1 MLRKVR
7 LSVLVLVT
15 TLVAGCSKPHP
26 TAFVRWFT
34 EDAASSSKD
43 SNDAYPSYVRASNM
57 AREADPLGLRRV
69 SFTEG
74 QRQAS
79 LVRLRPALGELYRAT
94 SKGGDFEAP
103 TLMPFVENPNHSGW
117 RLLGRAL
124 IWRLEGD
131 LKNENYEEIPSTVRE
146 ITKFATDLMAG
157 GAAEADLGLS
167 LLDDVRIALAPS
179 LGQLPAATLNEC
191 ASVLEKEAT
200 RDNWLDE
207 AISKEHKVMLAGVQL
222 VQDAYLEGSL
232 SELQA
237 NLGLEVR
244 EAVDYLNTLH
254 QQSADQ
260 QLQYFRGFAK
270 EADTEV
276 AWVRQQA
283 ERPVVARKEPEYPEA
298 QPRPWKRFSKHFFR
312 SLRPLLNKDARTLA
326 RTRLLVLEC
335 RIIAHV
341 KAGGLAPKS
350 LGSYAKG
357 LRQDPFTGREFCY
370 EADGPVFK
378 LYSPG
383 QDFVDNGGKT
393 GEDYETP
400 DLTIER

>member
-1 MLRKVR
+1 
-7 LSVLVLVT
+7 
-15 TLVAGCSKPHP
+15 
-26 TAFVRWFT
+26 
-34 EDAASSSKD
+34 
-43 SNDAYPSYVRASNM
+43 M

-79 LVRLRPALGELYRAT
+79 LARLRPALGELYRAT

-103 TLMPFVENPNHSGW
+103 TMMPFVENPNHAGW

-124 IWRLEGD
+124 VWRLESD
-131 LKNENYEEIPSTVRE
+131 LTSEDYEETPSTVRK
-146 ITKFATDLMAG
+146 ITKFATDLMTG

-167 LLDDVRIALAPS
+167 LLDDMRITLAPS
-179 LGQLPAATLNEC
+179 LGQLPVATLNEC
-191 ASVLEKEAT
+191 ASILEKDAI
-200 RDNWLDE
+200 RDNWLEE

-232 SELQA
+232 SDLQG

-254 QQSADQ
+254 RQGADQ
-260 QLQYFRGFAK
+260 QLQYFNGFAK

-276 AWVRQQA
+276 TWARQQV
-283 ERPVVARKEPEYPEA
+283 ERPVLERKEPEYPEG

-312 SLRPLLNKDARTLA
+312 SLRPLLSKEARTLA

-335 RIIAHV
+335 RTIAHV
-341 KAGGLAPKS
+341 KAEGQAPKS
-350 LGSYAKG
+350 LGSYAKE

-383 QDFVDNGGKT
+383 PDFVDNGGKT
-393 GEDYETP
+393 GEDYEAP